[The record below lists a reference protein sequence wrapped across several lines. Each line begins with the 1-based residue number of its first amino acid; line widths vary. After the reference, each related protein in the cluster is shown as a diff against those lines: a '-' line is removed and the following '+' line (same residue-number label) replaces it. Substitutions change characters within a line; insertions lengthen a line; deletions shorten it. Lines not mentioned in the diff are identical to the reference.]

1 MPDAPDWLRPSGVA
15 LCGSLAGLFYVWTT
29 RARPPGS
36 LTLVDGRQ
44 VVQPMYVEPTP
55 LWLYAMFACLGAAL
69 ALIAARAVVGLVR
82 R

>member
-1 MPDAPDWLRPSGVA
+1 MPDAPDWLRTSGVA
-15 LCGSLAGLFYVWTT
+15 LCGGLVGLFCVWAT

-36 LTLVDGRQ
+36 LNLADGRQ

-69 ALIAARAVVGLVR
+69 ALIAARSVVSLVR
-82 R
+82 H